1 MSASIDLTSG
11 LSGWLELGAI
21 VAAGFGAGMINAVV
35 GSGTLISFP
44 VLLLFGYPPVVANV
58 SNTLGLVPGSL
69 SGTIGYRRE
78 LHANRHLARLL
89 LPASTAGGIGGAVL
103 LFVLPSEAF
112 ELIVPALIAL
122 GIAMVLL
129 GPLVQRGAARRAA
142 DRPAPT
148 RTPVWRNVVTFAGV
162 FLLGVYG
169 GYFGA
174 AQGILIVGL
183 LSLLTAAT
191 VQSLN
196 GIKNL
201 LVMAVNLIAAVTFLF
216 IAPASVDWLVVA
228 LIAVGSALG
237 GIVGARVGRRLSPS
251 ALRGI
256 IASVGTVAIVYLLAT

>member
-1 MSASIDLTSG
+1 MSATLDLTSG
-11 LSGWLELGAI
+11 LSGWLALSAI
-21 VAAGFGAGMINAVV
+21 MAAGFGAGMINVIV

-58 SNTLGLVPGSL
+58 SNSLGLVPGSL

-78 LHANRHLARLL
+78 LRANRRLVRLL
-89 LPASTAGGIGGAVL
+89 LPASTAGGVGGAAL
-103 LFVLPSEAF
+103 LFLLPPEAF

-129 GPLVQRGAARRAA
+129 GPLVQRSAARRAA
-142 DRPAPT
+142 DRP
-148 RTPVWRNVVTFAGV
+148 RTTSTPLWIDIATFAGV

-183 LSLLTAAT
+183 LSLLTAET
-191 VQSLN
+191 MQSLN
-196 GIKNL
+196 GLKNL
-201 LVMAVNLIAAVTFLF
+201 LVMAVNLIAAVTFLI
-216 IAPASVDWLVVA
+216 IAPSSVDWLAVA

-237 GIVGARVGRRLSPS
+237 GLVGARIGRRLSPT

-256 IASVGTVAIVYLLAT
+256 IAAIGTVAIVYLLAA

>member
-1 MSASIDLTSG
+1 MLSMTIDLAG
-11 LSGWLELGAI
+11 AHSGWLEWTSIL
-21 VAAGFGAGMINAVV
+21 AAGFGAGMINVVV

-58 SNTLGLVPGSL
+58 SNTLGLVPGSF

-78 LHANRHLARLL
+78 LRANRHLARLL
-89 LPASTAGGIGGAVL
+89 PASSAGGIVGALL
-103 LFVLPSEAF
+103 LFLLPPEAF
-112 ELIVPALIAL
+112 ELIVPVLIAL

-129 GPLVQRGAARRAA
+129 GPLVQRNAARRAL

-148 RTPVWRNVVTFAGV
+148 RPPPWKTIGTFVGV

-183 LSLLTAAT
+183 LGLLTAETLQA
-191 VQSLN
+191 LN

-201 LVMAVNLIAAVTFLF
+201 LVMAVNLIAAVTFF
-216 IAPASVDWLVVA
+216 VIASGSIDWVVVA
-228 LIAVGSALG
+228 LIAIGSALG
-237 GIVGARVGRRLSPS
+237 GIVGARVGRRLP
-251 ALRGI
+251 APVLRGT
-256 IASVGTVAIVYLLAT
+256 IATIGTVAIIYLLAN